1 MAGRGLAG
9 MSSRAGTKTSVS
21 CKPLLSA
28 SQAAA
33 PASPSI
39 RVHVQNWD
47 GVRHC
52 FCWRPPF
59 IECLLCVWHL
69 FRAVCVLPVFT
80 LATQPARVSVT
91 LIPAFRL
98 RKLRLGRGRWSPRAP
113 SL

>member
-1 MAGRGLAG
+1 MTGPGLAG
-9 MSSRAGTKTSVS
+9 MSSRAGTKTLVS

-28 SQAAA
+28 SQAAS

-39 RVHVQNWD
+39 RVHVQYWD
-47 GVRHC
+47 GGRHC
-52 FCWRPPF
+52 PCWQPPF

-91 LIPAFRL
+91 VIPAFRL
-98 RKLRLGRGRWSPRAP
+98 RKSRLRRG
-113 SL
+113 